1 MRCSCAR
8 QNCSPKRLDS
18 AFRARGGDIP
28 KERTVNKTNAM
39 RMLDTRKIEYQML
52 EYPVRD
58 GRIDGVS
65 VAEKMGEPQ
74 EQVFKTLVTQSQTD
88 RRTLFVFVIP
98 VAEELDLKKA
108 AQACGQKSVA
118 MLPQKALLPS
128 TGYIHGGCSPVGM
141 KKSYPTYLDSSAR
154 QWEKIFVSGGK
165 IGLQIRL
172 APIDLL
178 RVVGG
183 SYAPLTRERKE
194 R

>member
-1 MRCSCAR
+1 
-8 QNCSPKRLDS
+8 LDS